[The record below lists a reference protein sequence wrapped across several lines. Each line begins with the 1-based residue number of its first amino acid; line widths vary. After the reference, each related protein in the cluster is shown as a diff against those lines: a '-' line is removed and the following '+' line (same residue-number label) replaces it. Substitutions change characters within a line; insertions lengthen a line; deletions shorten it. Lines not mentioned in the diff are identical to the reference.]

1 VSLFSLTFY
10 VTQRN
15 AEKFV
20 KNLFGGKQV
29 EAVLQRLDRLT
40 LDEARTT
47 AAEVLKVVYG
57 LVQDMSEQTH
67 ISPAGYRITIRLE
80 VRHRMTV
87 FEMPLVRYF
96 DNLELVSCLIERLEI
111 LHQIAGDMNKL
122 KRLLF
127 VNVGIADRKH

>member
-1 VSLFSLTFY
+1 MSLFSLTFY

-67 ISPAGYRITIRLE
+67 ISPAGYRITIRLDGKASDDS
-80 VRHRMTV
+80 VRDALGT
-87 FEMPLVRYF
+87 
-96 DNLELVSCLIERLEI
+96 
-111 LHQIAGDMNKL
+111 
-122 KRLLF
+122 LF
-127 VNVGIADRKH
+127 

>member
-1 VSLFSLTFY
+1 
-10 VTQRN
+10 
-15 AEKFV
+15 
-20 KNLFGGKQV
+20 
-29 EAVLQRLDRLT
+29 
-40 LDEARTT
+40 
-47 AAEVLKVVYG
+47 
-57 LVQDMSEQTH
+57 
-67 ISPAGYRITIRLE
+67 
-80 VRHRMTV
+80 MTV